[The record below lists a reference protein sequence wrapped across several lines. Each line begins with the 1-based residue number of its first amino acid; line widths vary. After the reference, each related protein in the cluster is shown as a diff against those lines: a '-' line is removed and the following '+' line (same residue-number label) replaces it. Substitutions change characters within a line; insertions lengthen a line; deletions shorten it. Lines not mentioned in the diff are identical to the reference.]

1 MLMEDVNSSIQTI
14 YSNIMFAYGPLIG
27 SIMPP
32 HSPHKYNDMAD
43 RRLKVFHT
51 VARLLNFTKAAD
63 ALHMTQP
70 AVTFQIRQL
79 EEYFNTRLFDRT
91 HNRVSLTEAGQ
102 RVYGFA
108 DRIFEIYDEMEHSIR
123 EMTGDVSGIVTL
135 GASTTIAE
143 YMLPFL
149 LGDFKSKNPEVN
161 IRLKV
166 SNTDGIV
173 SMVENNIIDLGIVE
187 ASVSNKNLQ
196 VDVCRMDQLVAIMP
210 PTHPLAGFEAL
221 TPQQLLAY
229 PFICREEG
237 SGTREVISE
246 YLRDQGVEETPNI
259 CLELGSPEAI
269 KGAVEAGMGISI
281 MSHSTVHKELKLNTL
296 SAIPL
301 NPVMQR
307 PFSFV
312 HQRHK
317 FKARAMEE
325 LLEFAKQYCETHKG

>member
-1 MLMEDVNSSIQTI
+1 M
-14 YSNIMFAYGPLIG
+14 
-27 SIMPP
+27 
-32 HSPHKYNDMAD
+32 
-43 RRLKVFHT
+43 
-51 VARLLNFTKAAD
+51 ARLLNFTKAAD
-63 ALHMTQP
+63 SLHMTQP

-102 RVYGFA
+102 RVYSYA
-108 DRIFEIYDEMEHSIR
+108 DRIFELYDEMENTIR
-123 EMTGDVSGIVTL
+123 ELTGDVSGVVTL

-149 LGDFKSKNPEVN
+149 LGDFKNKNPEVN

-166 SNTDGIV
+166 SNTEGIV
-173 SMVENNIIDLGIVE
+173 SMVENNVIDLGIVE
-187 ASVSNKNLQ
+187 ASVNNKNLQ
-196 VDVCRMDQLVAIMP
+196 VDVCRVDQLVAIMP
-210 PTHPLAGFEAL
+210 PNHPLATFKSLSAD
-221 TPQQLLAY
+221 QLIAF

-237 SGTREVISE
+237 SGTREVIAN
-246 YLRDQGVEETPNI
+246 YLKEHMTTDKEMNV

-281 MSHSTVHKELKLNTL
+281 MSHSTVHKEIKLNSL
-296 SAIPL
+296 AAIPL
-301 NPVMQR
+301 TPSLER

-317 FKARAMEE
+317 FKVRAMEE
-325 LLEFAKQYCETHKG
+325 LLSFAKNYCEQHQKD